1 MSARKRAAVKGQ
13 PGPVRYAVV
22 GLGYISQAAVLPA
35 FAHASGNS
43 VLAALVS
50 DDAKKLKVLGK
61 RYGAPLLASYDDY
74 DAVLASGEVD
84 AVYIALPNTM
94 HREYT
99 VKAARRGIHVLC
111 EKPLAASERD
121 CRAMIEACE
130 RAGVKL
136 MTAYRLHLE
145 AANLAA
151 IEAVRTQIGK
161 PRLFTSTFCNP
172 VDAPNIRLDR
182 ELGGGTLWDIGI
194 YCINAA
200 RHLFQAE
207 PEEVFATA
215 VHGGEPR
222 FREVEESAACVMRFP
237 GDRLASFTVSFGADE
252 EVVFQVVG
260 TQGKVQ
266 LDMAYEI
273 AKEKKLTIAKGPKKK
288 SRTFAKTDQFAPEL
302 LHFSDCVLTGRA
314 PIAPGE
320 EGLRDVRVIEALY
333 KSARVGIPVRL
344 DAARA
349 PRAFSRGQAIH
360 RPPIRRAPMVNAAP
374 PSQ

>member
-1 MSARKRAAVKGQ
+1 MSRRTPTGK
-13 PGPVRYAVV
+13 VRYAVV

-35 FAHASGNS
+35 FANAGNS
-43 VLAALVS
+43 GLAALVS
-50 DDAKKLKVLGK
+50 DDEKKLSVLGK
-61 RYGAPLLASYDDY
+61 RYGTKLLASYDDY
-74 DAVLASGEVD
+74 DAVLESGEID

-94 HREYT
+94 HRDYT
-99 VKAARRGIHVLC
+99 VRAARAGIHVLC
-111 EKPLAASERD
+111 EKPLAASSRD

-130 RAGVKL
+130 RGGVKL

-145 AANLAA
+145 PANLAA
-151 IEAVRTQIGK
+151 IEAVRRDIGE

-207 PEEVFATA
+207 PVEVYATT
-215 VHGGEPR
+215 VHGTAAR
-222 FREVEESAACVMRFP
+222 FREVEESASCVMRFP
-237 GDRLASFTVSFGADE
+237 GDRLASFTCSFGADE

-260 TQGKVQ
+260 TRGKVQ

-273 AKEKKLTIAKGPKKK
+273 AREKRLTTARGAKKK

-302 LHFSDCVLTGRA
+302 VHFSDCVLRGRE
-314 PIAPGE
+314 PIPSGE
-320 EGLRDVRVIEALY
+320 EGLRDVRIIEALY
-333 KSARVGIPVRL
+333 KSARIRSAVRL
-344 DAARA
+344 DEVKA
-349 PRAFSRGQAIH
+349 PRPHGRAQEIR
-360 RPPIRRAPMVNAAP
+360 RPPVRRAPMVHAAP
-374 PSQ
+374 PSA